1 MSWPQTHPVFTLDEY
16 LALERPSEIR
26 HEYLDGTVYAMAGET
41 PEHSIICFNLASTV
55 GAKMRRKNCQGYSPN
70 MKVRTDQSGLFAYPD
85 LMIVCGKAEYHDN
98 HRDVLTNPTVI
109 FEVLSRSTAACDRG
123 EKSLRYRTHISS
135 LKDFILVAQDKPH
148 IEHYSRQLDSTWAHP
163 EINGLD
169 ALLIPDSID
178 CQLSLAELYA
188 GIVFPE
194 PTAS

>member
-1 MSWPQTHPVFTLDEY
+1 MSWPQTHHVFTPEEY

-26 HEYLDGTVYAMAGET
+26 HEFLDGTVYAMAGET
-41 PEHSIICFNLASTV
+41 PEHSLICFNLGGIMHAQLKDKPCR
-55 GAKMRRKNCQGYSPN
+55 GFSPN
-70 MKVRTDQSGLFAYPD
+70 MKVRTDPSGLFAYPD
-85 LMIVCGKAEYHDN
+85 LTVVCGEPRYHDN

-109 FEVLSRSTAACDRG
+109 FEVLSRSTAAYDRG

-148 IEHYSRQLDSTWAHP
+148 AEHYSRQQDRTWAHT
-163 EINGLD
+163 EISGLD
-169 ALLIPDSID
+169 ALLILDSID

-194 PTAS
+194 SAAS

>member
-1 MSWPQTHPVFTLDEY
+1 MSWPQTHHVFTPEEY

-41 PEHSIICFNLASTV
+41 PEHSIICFNLASTI
-55 GAKMRRKNCQGYSPN
+55 GPKMHNKNCQGYSPN
-70 MKVRTDQSGLFAYPD
+70 MKVRTEQSGLFAYPD

-109 FEVLSRSTAACDRG
+109 FEVLSRSTAAYDRG
-123 EKSLRYRTHISS
+123 EKSLRYRTHLSS

-148 IEHYSRQLDSTWAHP
+148 IEHYSRQQDGTWAYSEIYGLDS
-163 EINGLD
+163 
-169 ALLIPDSID
+169 SIVLNSIE

-188 GIVFPE
+188 GIPFSE
-194 PTAS
+194 PTSS

>member
-1 MSWPQTHPVFTLDEY
+1 MSWPQTHHVFTPEEY

-41 PEHSIICFNLASTV
+41 PEHSIVCFNLASTI
-55 GAKMRRKNCQGYSPN
+55 GPKMRNKNCQGYSPN
-70 MKVRTDQSGLFAYPD
+70 MKVRTEQSGLFAYPD

-109 FEVLSRSTAACDRG
+109 FEVLSRSTAAYDRG
-123 EKSLRYRTHISS
+123 EKSLRYRTHLSS

-148 IEHYSRQLDSTWAHP
+148 IEHYSRQQDGTWAYT

-169 ALLIPDSID
+169 SSIVLNSIE

-188 GIVFPE
+188 GIPFSE
-194 PTAS
+194 PTSS

>member
-1 MSWPQTHPVFTLDEY
+1 MSWPQTHHVFTPEQY

-41 PEHSIICFNLASTV
+41 PEHSMICFNFGGIMHAQLK
-55 GAKMRRKNCQGYSPN
+55 GKPYRGFSPN
-70 MKVRTDQSGLFAYPD
+70 MKVRTDQKGLFAYPD
-85 LMIVCGKAEYHDN
+85 LTIVCGEPLYHDN

-109 FEVLSRSTAACDRG
+109 FEVLSRSTAAYDRG
-123 EKSLRYRTHISS
+123 EKSLRYRTHLSS

-148 IEHYSRQLDSTWAHP
+148 IEHYSRQQDGTWVYT

-169 ALLIPDSID
+169 SSIVLNSIE

-188 GIVFPE
+188 GIPFSE
-194 PTAS
+194 PTSS

>member
-1 MSWPQTHPVFTLDEY
+1 MSWPYAHPVFTPDEY

-55 GAKMRRKNCQGYSPN
+55 GNSMRNNSCQGYSPN

-109 FEVLSRSTAACDRG
+109 FEVLSRSTAAYDRG
-123 EKSLRYRTHISS
+123 EKSLRYRTHIAS
-135 LKDFILVAQDKPH
+135 LQDLILVAQDKPH
-148 IEHYSRQLDSTWAHP
+148 LERYARQQDGSWVQTELD
-163 EINGLD
+163 GLND
-169 ALLIPDSID
+169 LLVLDSID
-178 CQLSLAELYA
+178 CQLSLAEIYA
-188 GIVFPE
+188 GINFPE
-194 PTAS
+194 SPAS